1 MKTIDKIAMIHLL
14 VRDMDKAKS
23 FYTDKLGF
31 KATKD
36 YEYGGNRWVVVVP
49 PGGGTYVVLG
59 TKYEELK
66 PGFIVKMYLS
76 TPDVEAAYKEL
87 KAKGVKPNNE
97 IKDNSWGKWFSVND
111 PDGNFWFI
119 VQS

>member
-1 MKTIDKIAMIHLL
+1 
-14 VRDMDKAKS
+14 
-23 FYTDKLGF
+23 
-31 KATKD
+31 
-36 YEYGGNRWVVVVP
+36 
-49 PGGGTYVVLG
+49 
-59 TKYEELK
+59 
-66 PGFIVKMYLS
+66 MYLS

-97 IKDNSWGKWFSVND
+97 IKDDSWGKSFSVND